1 MKIKSLNHFL
11 VYLDIYKSLYMTYY
25 KSGMDDKLNE
35 ISHLEEQLE
44 KEQEL
49 ENAGGFEG
57 L

>member
-1 MKIKSLNHFL
+1 MSE
-11 VYLDIYKSLYMTYY
+11 MTN
-25 KSGMDDKLNE
+25 KLNE